1 MGDFYIWWIE
11 KPQRLIDLGRG
22 MFTAGAIFLIAGLW
36 GIMATRSISIFALL
50 APSAQSQAVK
60 TLADLYP
67 ALPTW
72 WIPES
77 AFGFIIVIIL
87 AVLGFFAAIAGKQY
101 KRMLC

>member
-1 MGDFYIWWIE
+1 MEDFWIWWIE

-22 MFTAGAIFLIAGLW
+22 TFTAGAMLLIAGLW

-50 APSAQSQAVK
+50 APSLQPQAVK

-67 ALPTW
+67 ELPTW

-77 AFGFIIVIIL
+77 AFAFIAVIIL
-87 AVLGFFAAIAGKQY
+87 AILGFFAAIAGKQY
-101 KRMLC
+101 KRMLG